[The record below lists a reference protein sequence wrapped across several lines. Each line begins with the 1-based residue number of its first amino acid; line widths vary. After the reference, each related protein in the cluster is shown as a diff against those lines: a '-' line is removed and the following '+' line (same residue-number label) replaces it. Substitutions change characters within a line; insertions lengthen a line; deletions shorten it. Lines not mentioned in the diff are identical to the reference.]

1 MEGFQPSLNI
11 KFWSTLVSKLRRIMA
26 SSDQLAGLTESI
38 TRKILKCFEPFPTT
52 SLSNPDVRS
61 WIDVL
66 EVCIESED
74 PQRVV
79 AIIRQIVEETNLRP
93 DKAYVANYY
102 LVPSVAAMER
112 MLKPTG
118 LQPSDKI
125 FALYWAMVIQ
135 AITGELLFGDQFT
148 DPNDGVKAL
157 AKAIQFARDPGPLRH
172 LLALLLS
179 LINL

>member
-1 MEGFQPSLNI
+1 
-11 KFWSTLVSKLRRIMA
+11 
-26 SSDQLAGLTESI
+26 
-38 TRKILKCFEPFPTT
+38 
-52 SLSNPDVRS
+52 
-61 WIDVL
+61 
-66 EVCIESED
+66 
-74 PQRVV
+74 
-79 AIIRQIVEETNLRP
+79 
-93 DKAYVANYY
+93 
-102 LVPSVAAMER
+102 MER